1 MFSMTFLFQT
11 SNTYLVF
18 GNITEAEGILIL
30 GVCLIALTIGIRW
43 LLKRYES
50 TSNSETDNRF

>member
-1 MFSMTFLFQT
+1 MILQT

-18 GNITEAEGILIL
+18 GNLTEAEGILFL

-43 LLKRYES
+43 FLKRYDS
-50 TSNSETDNRF
+50 TSTSETDNQEAFKR